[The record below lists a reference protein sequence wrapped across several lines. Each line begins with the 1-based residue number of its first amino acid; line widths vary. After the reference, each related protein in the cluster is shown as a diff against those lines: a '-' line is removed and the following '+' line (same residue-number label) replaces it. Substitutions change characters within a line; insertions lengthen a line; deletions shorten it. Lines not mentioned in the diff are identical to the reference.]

1 MSSHGSIG
9 LDDRLNRYIFA
20 NHPAEHPV
28 LAELRKV
35 TGKMPNSEMQVAPEQ
50 GHLLAFLVRL
60 IGAKN
65 ALEIGTFTG
74 YSALAVA
81 LALPRDGHLVAC
93 DVNEAWTSIGRR
105 HWGKAG
111 VAGKIEL
118 RLGPALETLK
128 KLKREGWA
136 NGFDFAFIDAAK
148 SEYDEYYELALKL
161 VRKGG
166 LIAFDN
172 MLWGGAVANPKVK
185 DGETQA
191 LRALSAKI
199 SGDPRAEAVLLPV
212 GDGMMLAR
220 RVR

>member
-1 MSSHGSIG
+1 MSRGSIG
-9 LDDRLNRYIFA
+9 LDDRLNRYLA
-20 NHPAEHPV
+20 DNHPSEHPV
-28 LAELRKV
+28 LSELRKV
-35 TGKMPNSEMQVAPEQ
+35 TAKMPGSEMQVALEQ

-65 ALEIGTFTG
+65 ALEVGTFTG

-81 LALPRDGHLVAC
+81 LALPRDGRLIAC

-105 HWGKAG
+105 HWEKAG

-118 RLGPALETLK
+118 RLGPALDTLK
-128 KLKREGWA
+128 SLKREGWT
-136 NGFDFAFIDAAK
+136 NSFDFAFIDAAK
-148 SEYDEYYELALKL
+148 SEYDAYYELTLKL

-166 LIAFDN
+166 IIAFDN
-172 MLWGGAVANPKVK
+172 MLWGGAVANPRAK

-191 LRALSAKI
+191 LRALNAKI
-199 SGDPRAEAVLLPV
+199 AGDRRVDAVLLPV

>member
-1 MSSHGSIG
+1 
-9 LDDRLNRYIFA
+9 
-20 NHPAEHPV
+20 
-28 LAELRKV
+28 
-35 TGKMPNSEMQVAPEQ
+35 VALEQ

-65 ALEIGTFTG
+65 ALEVGTFTG

-81 LALPRDGHLVAC
+81 LALPRDGRLIAC

-105 HWGKAG
+105 HWEKAG

-118 RLGPALETLK
+118 RLGPALDTLK
-128 KLKREGWA
+128 SLKREGWT
-136 NGFDFAFIDAAK
+136 NSFDFAFIDAAK
-148 SEYDEYYELALKL
+148 SEYDAYYELTLKL

-166 LIAFDN
+166 IIAFDN
-172 MLWGGAVANPKVK
+172 MLWGGAVANPRAK

-191 LRALSAKI
+191 LRALNAKI
-199 SGDPRAEAVLLPV
+199 AGDRRVDAVLLPV

>member
-1 MSSHGSIG
+1 MSRGSIG
-9 LDDRLNRYIFA
+9 LDDRLNRYVA
-20 NHPAEHPV
+20 ENHPPEHPV

-35 TGKMPNSEMQVAPEQ
+35 TGKMPNAEMQVALEQ
-50 GHLLAFLVRL
+50 GHLLAFLARL
-60 IGAKN
+60 IGAQN

-74 YSALAVA
+74 YSALSVA

-93 DVNEAWTSIGRR
+93 DINEAWTGIGRR
-105 HWGKAG
+105 HWEKAG
-111 VAGKIEL
+111 VAGKIDL

-128 KLKREGWA
+128 ALKREGWT

-148 SEYDEYYELALKL
+148 GEYDDYYELALKL

-172 MLWGGAVANPKVK
+172 MLWGGAVANPRVK
-185 DGETQA
+185 DGQTQA
-191 LRALSAKI
+191 LRTLNAKI
-199 SGDPRAEAVLLPV
+199 AGDPRVDSVLLPV
-212 GDGMMLAR
+212 GDGMMVAR

>member
-1 MSSHGSIG
+1 MSRGSIG
-9 LDDRLNRYIFA
+9 LDDRLNRYLA
-20 NHPAEHPV
+20 DNHPSEHQV
-28 LAELRKV
+28 LAELRKL
-35 TGKMPNSEMQVAPEQ
+35 TAKMPGSEMQVAPEQ
-50 GHLLAFLVRL
+50 GHLLAFLARL

-93 DVNEAWTSIGRR
+93 DVNEAWTSIGRQ
-105 HWGKAG
+105 HWEKAG

-128 KLKREGWA
+128 ELKREGWA
-136 NGFDFAFIDAAK
+136 NHFDFAFIDAAK
-148 SEYDEYYELALKL
+148 SEYDAYYEAALRL

-166 LIAFDN
+166 IIALDN
-172 MLWGGAVANPKVK
+172 MLWGGAVANPKAR
-185 DGETQA
+185 DGETRS
-191 LRALSAKI
+191 LRALNAKI
-199 SGDPRAEAVLLPV
+199 AGDPRVDAVLLPV
-212 GDGMMLAR
+212 GDGMMVAR